1 MVKIMINDL
10 DVKSYFDS
18 KAKKRSFSELS
29 LNKQSKKPLVDSEN
43 EGYDYED
50 LVQNTL
56 KLNSFKMVDA
66 VFINDDKIYF
76 FEFKGGFIQQINTNN
91 FDHTKWRCVFENRYC
106 NDGAKY
112 FKENQELKISQLI
125 DSVKGKLLETYSIF
139 NRIIIP
145 KCAKANKSYKVY
157 YIAVIN
163 EAEAPISSI
172 ENNLNDLADLKPNQ
186 NSPRQ
191 RLTES
196 LKKYDVKDSTQQ
208 PMFFDCIEVLNNYEF
223 SLKI

>member
-76 FEFKGGFIQQINTNN
+76 LCL
-91 FDHTKWRCVFENRYC
+91 RV
-106 NDGAKY
+106 A
-112 FKENQELKISQLI
+112 L
-125 DSVKGKLLETYSIF
+125 F
-139 NRIIIP
+139 NR
-145 KCAKANKSYKVY
+145 
-157 YIAVIN
+157 
-163 EAEAPISSI
+163 
-172 ENNLNDLADLKPNQ
+172 
-186 NSPRQ
+186 
-191 RLTES
+191 
-196 LKKYDVKDSTQQ
+196 
-208 PMFFDCIEVLNNYEF
+208 
-223 SLKI
+223 